1 MTMQIDFNVLYQYW
15 PILLQGAGLTVKI
28 TLIAF
33 VIGYLL
39 GIAVA
44 LLSLAPLRA
53 VSVLVGVYIEC
64 LRSAPF
70 IIFLFVVYYGLPFT
84 GLRLPAE
91 AVGTVTLA
99 LYASAYYGEILR
111 AGIMALPRGQFESAR
126 AIGMSPAQAMRHIIA
141 PQVLRAVVPPST
153 NMTLTM
159 MKESAVLSSITVPEL
174 TYQGLVV
181 QGATFAPFEVFLAIT
196 ALYWLIAVVIAE
208 AARRVERGGEQTSR
222 EAIERSAIA
231 RRYLSLDWREKP

>member
-1 MTMQIDFNVLYQYW
+1 MHIDFTVLYPYW
-15 PILLQGAGLTVKI
+15 PLLLQGAGLTVKI

-33 VIGYLL
+33 AIGYLL
-39 GIAVA
+39 GMAVA
-44 LLSLAPLRA
+44 LLSLVPLRA
-53 VSVLVGVYIEC
+53 VAASIAVYIAC

-84 GLRLPAE
+84 GLRPPAE
-91 AVGTVTLA
+91 AVGTLALA

-111 AGIMALPRGQFESAR
+111 AGIQALPRGQFESAR

-174 TYQGLVV
+174 TYQGLVA
-181 QGATFAPFEVFLAIT
+181 QGATFAPFEVFIAIT
-196 ALYWLIAVVIAE
+196 ALYWLIAAFIAE
-208 AARRVERGGEQTSR
+208 AARRVELGGGQSSR
-222 EAIERSAIA
+222 NAIQRSAIA
-231 RRYLSLDWREKP
+231 RRYLSLDWRNTP